1 MSLCRRIV
9 KCVRVQFMKSNEVIK
24 FIFAKINDN
33 VKYYSNMKQG
43 KICQIV
49 LSQAMFRKK
58 NIYV

>member
-1 MSLCRRIV
+1 
-9 KCVRVQFMKSNEVIK
+9 MKSNEVIK